1 MNKRYSKLVFAF
13 LFLVLSASSVFA
25 EDVYTKISEIIANP
39 ATFEGKNVTVEGF
52 FSVWK
57 NAPGAPPISRS
68 DWVICDGNK
77 KGIYCNG
84 TMPSDEETG
93 ELAPYWQP
101 LNVLGTV
108 MMHEGKPYISVIS
121 TKIAPKKI
129 EKMVSAQQIILNQG
143 EMMGEYVG
151 VMGVLAKGHSIKG
164 DRMYLI
170 ADPSGAIRIGKTKKL
185 YPKGTI
191 MHIKGFVTTDEY
203 GIPMIDQVEVI
214 SAKVD

>member
-1 MNKRYSKLVFAF
+1 MNKTFSKLMFAL
-13 LFLVLSASSVFA
+13 LFLVLTTSSLFA
-25 EDVYTKISEIIANP
+25 EDVYTRITDITANP
-39 ATFEGKNVTVEGF
+39 AAFEGKNVTIEGF

-84 TMPSDEETG
+84 TMPADEETG

-108 MMHEGKPYISVIS
+108 KLHEGKPYISVIS
-121 TKIAPKKI
+121 TKIATKKV
-129 EKMVSAQQIILNQG
+129 EKMVSAQYIVLNQSDL
-143 EMMGEYVG
+143 MGEYVG
-151 VMGVLAKGHSIKG
+151 VMGVLAKGHTIKG

-170 ADPSGAIRIGKTKKL
+170 ADPSGVIRIGKTKKL

-191 MHIKGFVTTDEY
+191 MHIKGFVTTDEF